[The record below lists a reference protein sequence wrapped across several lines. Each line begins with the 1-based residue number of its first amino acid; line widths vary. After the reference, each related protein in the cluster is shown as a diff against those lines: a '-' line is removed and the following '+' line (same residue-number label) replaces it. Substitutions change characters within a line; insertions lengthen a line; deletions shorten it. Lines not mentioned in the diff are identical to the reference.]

1 VAQVAQPAGISA
13 DALSQRVDAYLSARG
28 FRGAGTPDQPPI
40 APITAPAPDKPAAA
54 VGPAAEFVCEE
65 DVRQAVRHGKKIT
78 LGERTIVTPAAR
90 DMGEQHKV
98 FVLAAF
104 PRA

>member
-1 VAQVAQPAGISA
+1 
-13 DALSQRVDAYLSARG
+13 VDTFLSARG
-28 FRGAGTPDQPPI
+28 FRFAGTPDQTAI
-40 APITAPAPDKPAAA
+40 APGTGPAPDQAAGA

-90 DMGEQHKV
+90 DMGEEHKI
-98 FVLAAF
+98 FVLATF